1 MVPKVS
7 KKYFDQKG
15 TFGHF
20 HCFGGSAFY
29 LYVNDPEMENLL
41 PPKVNRLKV
50 WVLVMTTKSLVK
62 KLTCWCVSV
71 SLMHHKFY
79 IFTYICMVM
88 DGDANA
94 TYNDSSSM
102 VINHSKK
109 QGY

>member
-1 MVPKVS
+1 
-7 KKYFDQKG
+7 
-15 TFGHF
+15 
-20 HCFGGSAFY
+20 
-29 LYVNDPEMENLL
+29 
-41 PPKVNRLKV
+41 
-50 WVLVMTTKSLVK
+50 
-62 KLTCWCVSV
+62 LTCWCVSV